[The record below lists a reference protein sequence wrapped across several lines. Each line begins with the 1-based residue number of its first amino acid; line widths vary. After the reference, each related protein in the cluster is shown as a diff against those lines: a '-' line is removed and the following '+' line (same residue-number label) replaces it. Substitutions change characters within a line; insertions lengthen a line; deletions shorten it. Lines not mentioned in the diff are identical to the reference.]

1 MALATDPFDQNLPK
15 NQLASPVNTALE
27 ALARSLHL
35 NTPEQH
41 RLRLRLGH
49 ACVQRVRRFIENPEV
64 LVCLDTLGAYLDGAV
79 DAGHLQA
86 ALERAAALANQHP
99 GSRSLDGV
107 GHAAVSATYAVAQ
120 ALAGKALVAA
130 DYAAYAAVYGEGG
143 YGAVADPQ
151 SFEPEHVWQLAC
163 LRGLADPFAQQKE

>member
-1 MALATDPFDQNLPK
+1 MAIATGSFDQNLPR

-35 NTPEQH
+35 DTPEQH
-41 RLRLRLGH
+41 LLR
-49 ACVQRVRRFIENPEV
+49 
-64 LVCLDTLGAYLDGAV
+64 
-79 DAGHLQA
+79 LQA
-86 ALERAAALANQHP
+86 ASERAAALANQLP

-130 DYAAYAAVYGEGG
+130 DYAAYATVYGEGG